1 MKKNIRFKTLPIA
14 ALFAF
19 AILSPSAAYAQ
30 NSASNDIAASNASQ
44 IEDETPWLYEN
55 SDVPVDKSWTF
66 GVLEN
71 GLRYAVKRNRV
82 PVGQVSIR
90 VRIDAGSLH
99 ENDDELGYAHLVEH
113 LTFRGSTYVEDG
125 EAKRIWQRFGVTFG
139 SDSNA
144 QTTPT
149 QTVYQLDIPN
159 AAPTTL
165 SESVKILSGMIRN
178 PRFTHDAVEAEKL
191 IVQAEKREGDGAQRR
206 ISNAIREHFFQNQLL
221 AQRQTIGTV
230 ETLQKAT
237 AEGLKAF
244 HNRWY
249 RPEKAV
255 IIMSGDA
262 DPAVLAGLIAQNF
275 SDWQGVGAAGV
286 QPDFGAPKI
295 GNNND
300 IDEVAAI
307 ITESDVPAG
316 VTLFYARPWFQK
328 EDTIVYNEQLL
339 INSVAMQILNRRLE
353 SAARTSSDFLF
364 AQGSQDDISR
374 SVDATFISILP
385 ANEDWEKSILAVRSI
400 IQDALETPP
409 SQADIDREVKSFADQ
424 LKTLV
429 DSYPFEAS
437 AKQADSIVGAVD
449 IRETVAAPD
458 TIAMVFN
465 NMKPRFNQET
475 ILAATQKLFQA
486 PVKRAIFT
494 GSNSSSGDQ
503 QKLAMALKANVTANI
518 DARLADK
525 EIGLDALPDL
535 GPAGTL
541 AGSFP
546 LEALDSEIL
555 QLSNGVR
562 ALIQSN
568 KAEAGQVRV
577 IVRFGSGYQSLDP
590 KDGAAL
596 WAGPLILPSNGV
608 GDLRQEQLDQLSVN
622 RRLSLSLSIAN
633 DAFEFDAATRPEDL
647 EGQLHLIAAK
657 IAKPAWDAAPVDRIK
672 SILKRSEASA
682 NLSAQSVLQ
691 RDLDYLLKS
700 KDLRWKQ
707 PQGAELDNFTA
718 QTFRETWEPL
728 LNTGPIEVI
737 IFGDFE
743 REKLIPA
750 LERTFGALAPRQAQ
764 TVSELAKTISFP
776 KANEESE
783 KLFHRGPSDQAAAV
797 IAWPT
802 SGGTALLKQSR
813 HLEIL
818 SAILRDRL
826 FEKFRSQEAASYS
839 PDVISSWP
847 KEFASG
853 GYILGYSQVQPQNVD
868 RFFATAKEIAA
879 DLKANPI
886 SEDELKR
893 AVEPLKQLI
902 ERASTGNSFW
912 MQQLKGVSYDQSKI
926 NHLGTL
932 YRDFTTVSAADI
944 QLLAQQYLIDENI
957 YTLKILP
964 EK

>member
-262 DPAVLAGLIAQNF
+262 DPVVLAGLIAQNF

-328 EDTIVYNEQLL
+328 DDTIVYNEQLL

-409 SQADIDREVKSFADQ
+409 SQADIDREVKSFSDQ

-486 PVKRAIFT
+486 PVKRAIFN

-541 AGSFP
+541 VGSFP

-700 KDLRWKQ
+700 KDLRWKE